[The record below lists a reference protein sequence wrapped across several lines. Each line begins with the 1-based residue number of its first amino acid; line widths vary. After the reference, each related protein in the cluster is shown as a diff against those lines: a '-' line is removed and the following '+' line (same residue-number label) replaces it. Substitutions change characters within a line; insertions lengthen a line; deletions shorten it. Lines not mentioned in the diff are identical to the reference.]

1 MSTELMTGFI
11 IWLAGGGLLTA
22 VGIGAFFSKKEVGFF
37 CNVKPLPMRG
47 GEAVHRVRDRLRGSG
62 ASDAGGPELRPD
74 SDLRIGSG
82 GGEHRGHGGVHPGDP
97 EEIREEI
104 GTFGESGERLI

>member
-37 CNVKPLPMRG
+37 CNVKPL
-47 GEAVHRVRDRLRGSG
+47 LSC
-62 ASDAGGPELRPD
+62 
-74 SDLRIGSG
+74 
-82 GGEHRGHGGVHPGDP
+82 
-97 EEIREEI
+97 
-104 GTFGESGERLI
+104 